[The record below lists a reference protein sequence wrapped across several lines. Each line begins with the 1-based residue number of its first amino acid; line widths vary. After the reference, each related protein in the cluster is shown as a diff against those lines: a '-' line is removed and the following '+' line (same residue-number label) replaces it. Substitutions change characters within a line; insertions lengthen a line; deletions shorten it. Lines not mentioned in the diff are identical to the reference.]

1 MQYQNN
7 TSKMKSV
14 VLSKNFAKEVRLK
27 FSLQNISRMKQTN
40 VWMKGI
46 EDVYD
51 PSPFC
56 SETSKRQH
64 AVICSE
70 RLLRTGKSFTF

>member
-40 VWMKGI
+40 V
-46 EDVYD
+46 
-51 PSPFC
+51 
-56 SETSKRQH
+56 
-64 AVICSE
+64 
-70 RLLRTGKSFTF
+70 